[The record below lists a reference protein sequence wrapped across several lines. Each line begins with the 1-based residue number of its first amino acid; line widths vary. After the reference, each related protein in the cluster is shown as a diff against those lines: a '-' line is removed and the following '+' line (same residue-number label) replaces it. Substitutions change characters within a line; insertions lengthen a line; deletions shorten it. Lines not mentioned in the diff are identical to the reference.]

1 MYIQT
6 KGHNKSMAST
16 LIVKVQANNNICNTR
31 KIKLRFMNELATA
44 SVLLLF
50 SRLLAV
56 LWSDSGF

>member
-1 MYIQT
+1 
-6 KGHNKSMAST
+6 MAST
-16 LIVKVQANNNICNTR
+16 LIVKVQANNNICTTR
-31 KIKLRFMNELATA
+31 KIKLRFRNKLATA